1 MTHDTQKPWR
11 VKDVKTVHENP
22 WYSVLMQKVEVTDGS
37 GRDYYTIHFPR
48 PAVGVVA
55 RRGTDI
61 LLLRQYRFIVDEF
74 VWAIPSGGIEKGE
87 TAEECAQR
95 ELQEE
100 TGYRARS
107 IRHLLNCYASY
118 GCSNQQF
125 QIFLTE
131 DVEPVAESFDRNE
144 VIEARWFSRD
154 EVREMIR
161 ANRIVD
167 NLSLSPLLQ
176 VLLEDTEQ
184 PAQSL

>member
-1 MTHDTQKPWR
+1 MTDDTVKPWR
-11 VKDVKTVHENP
+11 VKDVQTAHENP
-22 WYSVLMQKVEVTDGS
+22 WYSVLLQRVEVTDGS
-37 GRDYYTIHFPR
+37 PRDYYTIYFPR

-87 TAEECAQR
+87 TAEQSALR

-131 DVEPVAESFDRNE
+131 DVEPIPDSFDQNE
-144 VIEARWFSRD
+144 VMETRWFTRG
-154 EVREMIR
+154 EVLAMIR
-161 ANRIVD
+161 ANQIVD

-176 VLLEDTEQ
+176 ILLEDAEQ
-184 PAQSL
+184 GSQSL